1 MSNGAWMTIETCG
14 AVADS
19 GQEKYMYQPPR
30 APMATTFPTKKAYL
44 FTCIQGAQKLAA
56 AASALAAAV
65 YMLA

>member
-1 MSNGAWMTIETCG
+1 MMTIETCQTEDTTEFDW
-14 AVADS
+14 A
-19 GQEKYMYQPPR
+19 PPR
-30 APMATTFPTKKAYL
+30 APMATAAPTASAFP